1 MSTGAAAHPA
11 SCTVVHSLQQPD
23 NPISGESMPRCLL
36 VAVVVAVLCASCIG
50 LQVAEQYVDGNT
62 VSKEDSIAAVSAL
75 RAQFP
80 DALEVVD
87 ESPTLVYGQRALLRE
102 IIYPASARR
111 LRIQGEVTVNFVV
124 DEQGN
129 VRSPIVI
136 KGIGGG
142 CDQEVLRVI
151 GSAKFNPGRHNGQ
164 AVKVLMVFSTTF
176 RLRNFSRGLYR
187 VRI

>member
-1 MSTGAAAHPA
+1 MDKWNSVYMRLPSAFLIALLSA
-11 SCTVVHSLQQPD
+11 SCVGLRVDEQHVV
-23 NPISGESMPRCLL
+23 
-36 VAVVVAVLCASCIG
+36 
-50 LQVAEQYVDGNT
+50 GNT

-75 RAQFP
+75 RIQFP
-80 DALEVVD
+80 NALQDVD
-87 ESPTLVYGQRALLRE
+87 EAPTLVFGQRALLRKMD
-102 IIYPASARR
+102 YPRSARR
-111 LRIQGEVTVNFVV
+111 LRIQGQVTVIFVV

-129 VRSPIVI
+129 VRSPRVI

-151 GSAKFNPGRHNGQ
+151 GSAKFNPGQHNGQ
-164 AVKVLMVFSTTF
+164 AVRVRMVFSTTF